1 MRSAVL
7 ASFLQLAAP
16 ASAEVVSSGPNGFHI
31 RHSVELPVSQAAAF
45 DSFAR
50 PGDWWNASHTY
61 SGHSSNLSLA
71 LTPDGCF
78 CERLPGGGGVEH
90 LRVSMVRPGERLVLS
105 GGLGPLL
112 FEAVSG
118 VMDVR
123 FEAAGDGSRV
133 TLDYRLA
140 GFANG
145 GAERLAPLVDRVLGE
160 QMSRYRDHS
169 AAEGRVR

>member
-7 ASFLQLAAP
+7 ASVLLSSAS
-16 ASAEVVSSGPNGFHI
+16 ASAEVVTSGPNGFHI
-31 RHSVELPVSQAAAF
+31 RHSVEVPLSPPAAF
-45 DSFAR
+45 DSFAQ
-50 PGDWWNASHTY
+50 PGNWWNESHTY
-61 SGHSSNLSLA
+61 SGDSSNLSLA
-71 LTPDGCF
+71 LTPGGCF

-118 VMDVR
+118 VMDVQ
-123 FEAAGDGSRV
+123 FEAAGNGARV

-145 GAERLAPLVDRVLGE
+145 GAEQLAPVVDGVIGE
-160 QMSRYRDHS
+160 QISRYRDH
-169 AAEGRVR
+169 AAAAAPNR